1 MIRISSGRRWSQF
14 LVAKSKNSITLVEGT
29 KIILSH
35 GELVKTFN
43 VFFVSIVKS
52 LGINENF
59 LPISSSETRNVESTI
74 AKFENYPSIVTIRNR
89 FDENSIFSFK
99 EIGKTEVIKEI
110 KNLDIKKGS
119 LSSDIPTKII
129 RIWWFIRN
137 KNFNLCLNE
146 DFPEILKI
154 AQVTPIYKKANP
166 FEKDNYRPIRN
177 LSNISKIF
185 AIIMHNQMNN
195 FFINKLSKYQCG
207 FRKGFGT
214 QHCLLVMIE
223 KLRKIQDINGFCSNI
238 WVYSHELLMAKLNA
252 YGFDIKS
259 LNFILA
265 YFTNRKQKTKIGSSF
280 SDFLNI
286 FLVFHKVQYSVFF
299 F

>member
-1 MIRISSGRRWSQF
+1 M
-14 LVAKSKNSITLVEGT
+14 
-29 KIILSH
+29 
-35 GELVKTFN
+35 
-43 VFFVSIVKS
+43 
-52 LGINENF
+52 
-59 LPISSSETRNVESTI
+59 
-74 AKFENYPSIVTIRNR
+74 
-89 FDENSIFSFK
+89 
-99 EIGKTEVIKEI
+99 
-110 KNLDIKKGS
+110 
-119 LSSDIPTKII
+119 
-129 RIWWFIRN
+129 
-137 KNFNLCLNE
+137 NE

-223 KLRKIQDINGFCSNI
+223 KLRKIRDDKRVFAAVFTDLLKAFDCI
-238 WVYSHELLMAKLNA
+238 SHELLIAKLNA
-252 YGFDIKS
+252 YRFDVKS
-259 LNFILA
+259 LKFILA

-286 FLVFHKVQYSVFF
+286 FFGVPQGSILGPLPLIIYKIYLWNMTQ
-299 F
+299 